1 MTAGIIL
8 AAGASS
14 RMGRSKALLPH
25 PISGESFIT
34 YLVNVFRSG
43 GADPVL
49 VVGRAEDTPLRDQAV
64 AAGAIFVTNPDPSR
78 GQLSSL
84 LAGME
89 RAEALGVGG
98 LLVCPVDLP
107 GITPAVVTR
116 VLAASGTALIVR
128 PTCQDR
134 AGHPVY
140 FSRALFPELHAAD
153 PSVGARAVVHADPSR
168 VLAVPCDEP
177 GILTDVDT
185 PEDYERL
192 RTGRSRA

>member
-34 YLVNVFRSG
+34 YLVNVFSNG
-43 GADPVL
+43 GADPVI
-49 VVGRAEDTPLRDQAV
+49 VVGRPDDRPVRDQVA

-84 LAGME
+84 LAGIE

-98 LLVCPVDLP
+98 VLVCPVDLP
-107 GITPAVVTR
+107 GITAAVVTR
-116 VLAASGTALIVR
+116 VIAASGAAPIVR
-128 PTCQDR
+128 PTYRDR

-140 FSRALFPELHAAD
+140 FSRELFPELRAAD
-153 PSVGARAVVHADPSR
+153 PSFGARTVVHADPSR
-168 VLAVPCDEP
+168 VLAVPCDER

-185 PEDYERL
+185 PADYERL
-192 RTGRSRA
+192 RTDRLRA